1 MKHLRLALALFGVV
15 VLSLATVIPV
25 AADIPQG
32 DVFLFTAYPS
42 VMAEQ
47 GKQLTFPI
55 QIKNQT
61 EEWQEVELRVQGPD
75 DWEVELKDRGFL
87 IRKVLLEPGKSRTID
102 LRATPPENA
111 QPDEYVFIVSARGDN
126 GQLISEL
133 KLTVELQEKEE
144 KATKGLTLSTRF
156 PKLRGQA
163 GNTFSFKLDLKN
175 NADEDRDVSLSAE
188 TPRGWEVI
196 FKPAFES
203 KQVSSIRMKSGAS
216 QGIDVEI
223 TPPGR
228 VEAGEYQIL
237 VVASAD
243 GDRAEVPLSIT
254 IVGKR
259 RIGLTTLSGQLNTKA
274 TVDKETTLDLVVV
287 NTGSAPLRNIQFSSS
302 EPSGWEVTFE
312 PEQIDELPVDQEVEV
327 KAIIKPS
334 PKALAGD
341 YMLTLR
347 AFTPETSDSKDIR
360 VTVETPTTW
369 GWIAVAAIVLVFGG
383 LGVLFAKLSRR

>member
-1 MKHLRLALALFGVV
+1 MKHSRLIVALLGIV
-15 VLSLATVIPV
+15 VLTLATVIPV
-25 AADIPQG
+25 FADIPQG
-32 DVFLFTAYPS
+32 DVFLYTAYPS
-42 VMAEQ
+42 VVAEK
-47 GKQLTFPI
+47 GKRLTFPI
-55 QIKNQT
+55 QVKNQT
-61 EEWQEVELRVQGPD
+61 EEWQEVELHVQGPD
-75 DWEVELKDRGFL
+75 DWEVELEDRGFL
-87 IRKVLLEPGKSRTID
+87 IRKVLLEPEKSRTID
-102 LRATPPENA
+102 LRARPPENA
-111 QPDEYVFIVSARGDN
+111 QPGEYVFIVSARGNN

-133 KLTVELQEKEE
+133 KLTVALKEKEE
-144 KATKGLTLSTRF
+144 KETKGLTLSTKF

-188 TPRGWEVI
+188 APRGWEVI
-196 FKPAFES
+196 FKPAFEA

-228 VEAGEYQIL
+228 VEAGEYQ
-237 VVASAD
+237 VVVIATAD

-259 RIGLTTLSGQLNTKA
+259 RIGLTTLSGQLNTRA
-274 TVDKETTLDLVVV
+274 TIGKETTLDLVVV

-312 PEQIDELPVDQEVEV
+312 PEQIDELAVDQEMEV

-383 LGVLFAKLSRR
+383 LGVLFVKLSRR